1 MNHESENTPLIQ
13 QEFPPQQ
20 SNVDLKQQPKVVSIN
35 QLLFQNTTQAL
46 NPAKMISKQIYVF
59 SNSLKKSLAQYRNN
73 ESISLAKNITTSLE
87 EFDGLS
93 YDNSELNKDQ
103 SLTAKGAKF
112 VGKTL
117 SKIKDNITGS
127 QKQPAPPSEV
137 QQQNSNETIAQQ
149 SLKQE
154 EENL

>member
-13 QEFPPQQ
+13 QEFPPQKSQ
-20 SNVDLKQQPKVVSIN
+20 IVLQQQPKVVSIN

-46 NPAKMISKQIYVF
+46 NPGKMISKQIYVF
-59 SNSLKKSLAQYRNN
+59 SNSLKKTLAQYRNN

-112 VGKTL
+112 FGKTL
-117 SKIKDNITGS
+117 SRIKDNITGLP
-127 QKQPAPPSEV
+127 KQPAPPQED
-137 QQQNSNETIAQQ
+137 QQQNRNETIAHQ
-149 SLKQE
+149 SLNQE
-154 EENL
+154 EENI